1 MEEAWGHSA
10 HDWVGARW
18 MWWWEGGVGK
28 IKSKKFIIKYMARPQ
43 TFMRLRVFNLTGKK
57 LSLSG
62 LVRTY

>member
-1 MEEAWGHSA
+1 MIG
-10 HDWVGARW
+10 WVQGACGGG
-18 MWWWEGGVGK
+18 EGGVGK